1 MRYPSRLQNHATYR
15 RHGAGCLCQR
25 RPGGAAQR
33 KTGPRRYHRRLKE
46 HRHER
51 GDTGS
56 GSAATYVIEA
66 PQHDDAVDVDSFTP
80 VIIAESTTTLK
91 RLSVSEAVT
100 ELDMTGAPILVFR
113 HAVHGGISVVYRR
126 PDGHFGWIDPTDS

>member
-1 MRYPSRLQNHATYR
+1 MAPDAYASADQAALRIEKRL
-15 RHGAGCLCQR
+15 
-25 RPGGAAQR
+25 
-33 KTGPRRYHRRLKE
+33 RRYHRRLKE

-66 PQHDDAVDVDSFTP
+66 PQNDDAVDVDSFTP

-126 PDGHFGWIDPTDS
+126 PDGHFGWIDPTDSSPRDAH